1 MKQVNQTN
9 HESYERMNVMNK
21 MKTRIGVVS
30 MATLAMSGSVA
41 GSAIAAISKSFPDT
55 PISTIQLLS
64 TLPGVGS
71 LIITLVA
78 GQMAMRVSKK
88 SLVLLGV
95 ALVTLGGLV
104 PAFWNSSVAGLLACS
119 VILGMGVGFISTL
132 NPMILTQYFEGE
144 ERSSMMGFNTGM
156 TSLGTMILT
165 GVGGFLGGSNWR
177 HLYWVFAFG
186 IVVFLLVLFC
196 LPKDEVIR
204 ESFNGSHEK
213 VEKESTWQ
221 IFKGLNP
228 YVYWVYLAVFILGIA
243 YTAYMANLSIVVAA
257 KHMGG
262 TATTGL
268 INAIGT
274 FGGIFAGLGFKYVRK
289 FTKPATLAA
298 GFTFLII
305 TLVLTY
311 FFSNVAALS
320 IAAVF
325 SAVTMVTVMSTS
337 TFMLSMLCA
346 PNQVP
351 IVMSTFAFI
360 NSLSSAI
367 APKLI
372 SWIHVPAGAPSFV
385 FAGILSAIVV
395 VALLVTG
402 FEKKVESG
410 SLLQDSPI
418 PSEK

>member
-1 MKQVNQTN
+1 
-9 HESYERMNVMNK
+9 
-21 MKTRIGVVS
+21 

-186 IVVFLLVLFC
+186 MADLQGTQSLCLLGISGGVHPGHRIHCIYGKPFNRRCSKAYGRHCHDRSYQCNWNIRRHLCRARLQVRPQVHETGNSCSRLYVPDHHAGSHIFLQQRC
-196 LPKDEVIR
+196 R
-204 ESFNGSHEK
+204 SFNCSCFFCRNHGHRN
-213 VEKESTWQ
+213 VN
-221 IFKGLNP
+221 FDFH
-228 YVYWVYLAVFILGIA
+228 VFDALRSKSGADCNVNICI
-243 YTAYMANLSIVVAA
+243 
-257 KHMGG
+257 HQ
-262 TATTGL
+262 
-268 INAIGT
+268 
-274 FGGIFAGLGFKYVRK
+274 
-289 FTKPATLAA
+289 FTEFCDCAEAHQLDSCSCRRTVICLC
-298 GFTFLII
+298 GNS
-305 TLVLTY
+305 
-311 FFSNVAALS
+311 FSDCRCC
-320 IAAVF
+320 
-325 SAVTMVTVMSTS
+325 TS
-337 TFMLSMLCA
+337 CHR
-346 PNQVP
+346 
-351 IVMSTFAFI
+351 I
-360 NSLSSAI
+360 
-367 APKLI
+367 
-372 SWIHVPAGAPSFV
+372 
-385 FAGILSAIVV
+385 
-395 VALLVTG
+395 
-402 FEKKVESG
+402 
-410 SLLQDSPI
+410 
-418 PSEK
+418 

>member
-1 MKQVNQTN
+1 MKYVNQTN
-9 HESYERMNVMNK
+9 QESYERMNVMNK

-196 LPKDEVIR
+196 LPKDGVIR

-228 YVYWVYLAVFILGIA
+228 YVYWVCSSWASHTLHIWQTFQSSLQQ
-243 YTAYMANLSIVVAA
+243 SIW
-257 KHMGG
+257 
-262 TATTGL
+262 
-268 INAIGT
+268 
-274 FGGIFAGLGFKYVRK
+274 
-289 FTKPATLAA
+289 
-298 GFTFLII
+298 
-305 TLVLTY
+305 
-311 FFSNVAALS
+311 AALPRP
-320 IAAVF
+320 V
-325 SAVTMVTVMSTS
+325 
-337 TFMLSMLCA
+337 LSMQLEHSEA
-346 PNQVP
+346 SLPGSASS
-351 IVMSTFAFI
+351 MSARSR
-360 NSLSSAI
+360 NRQ
-367 APKLI
+367 
-372 SWIHVPAGAPSFV
+372 
-385 FAGILSAIVV
+385 
-395 VALLVTG
+395 
-402 FEKKVESG
+402 
-410 SLLQDSPI
+410 LLQQALRS
-418 PSEK
+418 

>member
-1 MKQVNQTN
+1 MKHVNQTN

-274 FGGIFAGLGFKYVRK
+274 FGGIFAQVRPQVHETGNSCSRLYVPDHHAGSHIFLQQRCRSFNCSCFFCRNHGHRNVNFDFHVVDALRSK
-289 FTKPATLAA
+289 SGADCNVNICIHQFTEFCDCAEAHQLDSCSCRRTVICLC
-298 GFTFLII
+298 GNS
-305 TLVLTY
+305 
-311 FFSNVAALS
+311 FSDCRCC
-320 IAAVF
+320 
-325 SAVTMVTVMSTS
+325 TS
-337 TFMLSMLCA
+337 CHR
-346 PNQVP
+346 
-351 IVMSTFAFI
+351 I
-360 NSLSSAI
+360 
-367 APKLI
+367 
-372 SWIHVPAGAPSFV
+372 
-385 FAGILSAIVV
+385 
-395 VALLVTG
+395 
-402 FEKKVESG
+402 
-410 SLLQDSPI
+410 
-418 PSEK
+418 